1 MDGNGRGLRYD
12 ISNRSNVPLI
22 RLSTPLATYPILIG
36 TGLVDE
42 LSSRLRQIRSGRN
55 PRIFVVT
62 SPEIWTLWSDRFL
75 ASFPTET
82 LPTVLHVPSGE
93 RHKRLRTV
101 EVLAEQM
108 ALAGADR
115 DSLLLAFGGGVV
127 GDVTGFLAAVYM
139 RGIPFVQIP
148 TTLLAQVDSSI
159 GGKTGVN
166 LRSGKNLIGSFH
178 HPLAVL
184 TDVDLL
190 ATLPARELRSGLQE
204 SVKAGVIADP
214 RLFADLERHLDK
226 ITAPES
232 LDREV
237 LTRIVAASVHVK
249 ADVVAADER
258 EAGLRMTLN
267 FGHTLGHAIE
277 AATGYKHLLHG
288 EAVGWGMIAA
298 VQLALARGSLRRA
311 DAARIEQIIFR
322 LGPLPRFRAS
332 AEQLVA
338 LTGRD
343 KKKRS
348 GSLAFVLPKK
358 IGEVEIVRDV
368 SQAELMEAAHSMLA
382 LMRQQTVGQ
391 VG

>member
-1 MDGNGRGLRYD
+1 MRYD
-12 ISNRSNVPLI
+12 RSNVPLI
-22 RLSTPLATYPILIG
+22 RLSTPGATYPILIG
-36 TGLVDE
+36 TGLVDD
-42 LSSRLRQIRSGRN
+42 LSSRLCRVLSG
-55 PRIFVVT
+55 PISRIFVVT
-62 SPEIWTLWSDRFL
+62 SPEIWKLWSERFL
-75 ASFPTET
+75 GSFPKET
-82 LPTVLHVPSGE
+82 QPVVLYLPSGE
-93 RHKRLRTV
+93 RHKRLGTV
-101 EVLAEQM
+101 EALAEQM

-127 GDVTGFLAAVYM
+127 GDVTGFLAAIYM
-139 RGIPFVQIP
+139 RGIRFVQIP

-184 TDVDLL
+184 TDIDLL

-204 SVKAGVIADP
+204 SVKAGVIASP
-214 RLFADLERHLDK
+214 RLFADLERHMDK

-232 LDREV
+232 LDRKV
-237 LTRIVAASVHVK
+237 LTRIVAASVRVK

-298 VQLALARGSLRRA
+298 VQLAVARGSLRPEIA
-311 DAARIEQIIFR
+311 DRIEQLIFR
-322 LGPLPRFRAS
+322 LGPLPRFRAT
-332 AEQLVA
+332 AEHLVG

-368 SQAELMEAAHSMLA
+368 FEAELIQAAHSMLA
-382 LMRQQTVGQ
+382 LMRQQIGDQTG
-391 VG
+391 

>member
-1 MDGNGRGLRYD
+1 MRYD
-12 ISNRSNVPLI
+12 RPNVPLI
-22 RLSTPLATYPILIG
+22 RLSTPGATYPILIG
-36 TGLVDE
+36 AGLVDE
-42 LSSRLRQIRSGRN
+42 LFSRLRRILPGPI

-62 SPEIWTLWSDRFL
+62 SPEIWTLWSERFL
-75 ASFPTET
+75 GSFPPET
-82 LPTVLHVPSGE
+82 QPTVLHLPSGE

-101 EVLAEQM
+101 EALAEQM
-108 ALAGADR
+108 AGAGADR

-127 GDVTGFLAAVYM
+127 GDVTGFLAAIYM

-178 HPLAVL
+178 HPLAVF
-184 TDVDLL
+184 TDIDLL

-204 SVKAGVIADP
+204 SVKAGVIASP

-226 ITAPES
+226 IAAPES

-237 LTRIVAASVHVK
+237 LTRIVAASVRVK

-258 EAGLRMTLN
+258 ETGPRMTLN

-277 AATGYKHLLHG
+277 AATGYKQLLHG

-298 VQLALARGSLRRA
+298 VQLALVRGSLA
-311 DAARIEQIIFR
+311 PAVAARIEQLIFR
-322 LGPLPRFRAS
+322 LGPLPRFRAT

-358 IGEVEIVRDV
+358 IGEVAIVRDV
-368 SQAELMEAAHSMLA
+368 SEAELMEAARSMLA
-382 LMRQQTVGQ
+382 LMRQQPRGQ
-391 VG
+391 AE

>member
-1 MDGNGRGLRYD
+1 MRYD
-12 ISNRSNVPLI
+12 RSNVPLI
-22 RLSTPLATYPILIG
+22 RLSTPGATYPILIG
-36 TGLVDE
+36 TGLVDD
-42 LSSRLRQIRSGRN
+42 LSSRLRRVLSG
-55 PRIFVVT
+55 PISRIFVLT
-62 SPEIWTLWSDRFL
+62 SPEIWTLWSERFL
-75 ASFPTET
+75 RSFPKET
-82 LPTVLHVPSGE
+82 QPTVLYLPSGE

-101 EVLAEQM
+101 EALAEQM

-127 GDVTGFLAAVYM
+127 GDVTGFLAAIYM
-139 RGIPFVQIP
+139 RGIRFVQIP

-204 SVKAGVIADP
+204 SVKVGVIASP
-214 RLFADLERHLDK
+214 RLFADLERHMDK

-232 LDREV
+232 FDREV
-237 LTRIVAASVHVK
+237 LTRIVAASVRVK

-277 AATGYKHLLHG
+277 AATGYKQLLHG

-298 VQLALARGSLRRA
+298 VRLAVARGSLRPA
-311 DAARIEQIIFR
+311 DAARIEQLIFR
-322 LGPLPRFRAS
+322 LGPLPRFRAT
-332 AEQLVA
+332 AEQLVG

-368 SQAELMEAAHSMLA
+368 LEAELMEAAHSMLA
-382 LMRQQTVGQ
+382 LMRQQIGGQ
-391 VG
+391 AG